1 MKITKKNDYYF
12 LISILVL
19 MINLMI
25 NQIKEDKRIY
35 LEKILYMYMNDNTYI
50 FYNVNDCLY
59 YSKTEINII
68 TTGIKLIVNNL
79 GISIVPDN

>member
-1 MKITKKNDYYF
+1 
-12 LISILVL
+12 